1 MDEIVSFVT
10 NYHEPLL
17 VGAAAFIL
25 VLVVGYGLYKVK
37 KVPGEEPM
45 KKEEVRRSLRQ
56 LRREENAMI
65 ADIVGDGLLTALAAG
80 KLTPERYDA
89 WHLRFGKRVGL
100 IDLLK
105 PGRKLTEA
113 QRKKACAARIK
124 YLQSCKP
131 IPTPVVKETKKPK
144 NVVEEILNAT

>member
-1 MDEIVSFVT
+1 MDDFASFVQ
-10 NYHEPLL
+10 NYHDSLL
-17 VGAAAFIL
+17 MGTAAFIL
-25 VLVVGYGLYKVK
+25 VLVIGYGLHKAK

-45 KKEEVRRSLRQ
+45 KKEEVKRSLRQ

-65 ADIVGDGLLTALAAG
+65 ADIVGDGLLNALAAG

-89 WHLRFGKRVGL
+89 WHLRFGKRAGL

-105 PGRKLTEA
+105 PGRKLTTA

-131 IPTPVVKETKKPK
+131 VPTPVVKETKPK
-144 NVVEEILNAT
+144 NVIEQILAT